1 MHTTLPF
8 PVASA
13 SSDTGLAADLG
24 KLYFANGKV
33 YRLVKAGASIATAA
47 TKVVITALSSGA
59 PTWAVNTTTS
69 ANLHTVA
76 GVIPEG
82 QVGTGATSTTLA
94 SGDYFLLQVSGPAKV
109 IAAAAIADGGLVGTS
124 TTAGKVDD
132 ATVAAGVGAMGV
144 ALEAAANADDV
155 IDVMLKG
162 IL

>member
-8 PVASA
+8 PVATA
-13 SSDTGLAADLG
+13 TTDANLAGDLG
-24 KLYFANGKV
+24 KLYFANGKI
-33 YRLVKAGASIATAA
+33 YRLVKAGATITVAA
-47 TKVVITALSSGA
+47 TKTLVTALSSGA
-59 PTWAVNTTTS
+59 PTWSVNTTTT

-76 GVIPEG
+76 GVVPEG
-82 QVGTGATSTTLA
+82 QVGTGATSTTLV
-94 SGDYFLLQVSGPAKV
+94 SGDYFLIQVSGPAKV

-144 ALEAAANADDV
+144 ALEAASAGDDV